1 MLVIKNL
8 GSGYGDLQVL
18 RDINLSVK
26 KGEMVSILG
35 ANAAGKTTLINTLS
49 GLVKTKQ
56 GQIIFAGEDITDAKP
71 AVRVEKGLIQVCEG
85 RNLFPMMTVEENL
98 GLGAYCKR
106 ARPYLKENIEKVYE
120 LLPMLHEKRK
130 LRANLLSGGQQQMV
144 AIGRGLMA
152 SPKILMLDEPS
163 MGLAPVIVDTLFETI
178 GRIKATGATIILV
191 EQNVVRA
198 LSISDRGYV
207 LENGQIRISG
217 LSSDLLKNE
226 DIRAAYMGI

>member
-98 GLGAYCKR
+98 RLGAYCKR